1 MTPSFYND
9 TLKAQRYAFWK
20 FLTSKSAQKICQI
33 VKLCNHEFFVGPRE
47 IFFWF
52 LKRVSPNLFSRFPL
66 TSLKLLPLP
75 LVQWLSLGLC
85 VKYATLMSQRC
96 ALSALA
102 CNPFHLPSPLAMPP
116 KSFPVAPAPQ
126 TSTSTTP
133 PIYHLT
139 ALVVVGAVAW
149 TKLNPASGAW
159 PSEGETLR
167 KSLI

>member
-1 MTPSFYND
+1 MSN
-9 TLKAQRYAFWK
+9 
-20 FLTSKSAQKICQI
+20 CQI
-33 VKLCNHEFFVGPRE
+33 MQPR
-47 IFFWF
+47 IFCGSARYFFFWF

-75 LVQWLSLGLC
+75 LVRAMCEICHFNEPTLRTECSCMQPFSPPLPTHHATKVLSSGSC
-85 VKYATLMSQRC
+85 
-96 ALSALA
+96 
-102 CNPFHLPSPLAMPP
+102 
-116 KSFPVAPAPQ
+116 
-126 TSTSTTP
+126 TTNQHQHHP